1 MLRDGAL
8 HALARRPAWEI
19 WQNLRLWFAYV
30 QHLEIGACSRHAH
43 FGRSR
48 ALVRDLNRVLEGL
61 MTRFKKALDNG
72 RRWLLFAPQRG
83 KFWGHACV
91 ARMLAYDGVFR
102 TPVAGAG
109 RAREDIQVVAL
120 HNCRTLHQ
128 SVMELDCSS
137 EQGILQ
143 LIPDFQLFKNVEDAL
158 LHNILDGLGLATA
171 APLPT
176 SPSLWTASLGSQLSG
191 STRRLQRAP
200 VQESV
205 VPVLADLLG
214 TMQPGQ
220 ELEHLKFLLR
230 WADHR
235 GSDVRLL
242 TNSVIHG
249 SSQPAPYPAFAWD
262 WESFQQYPWRATQ
275 HINVLELTTL
285 LNFLRMRAATGEVAG
300 KRIFHI
306 FDSLV
311 AASVA
316 AKGRSSA
323 RILNRI
329 CRRISAVSLCSGC
342 LVVSLWTV
350 SGWQHSDSANRVA
363 VRRVMVKRR
372 STHRVLKR
380 HLKFTGIERAGVER
394 FFRFS
399 EFFFARLPQNGTEL
413 NYFLGEFVNH
423 LYQDDSTHMRRCGA
437 SFQPGVTTRRWHACT
452 WRNWSRT
459 LTIRRAPPLPVDII
473 MGIIGVAAVQDK
485 WALCGAMYIVPWAPA
500 HGRTPLATG
509 LPGGRLSRH
518 RVCGP
523 ISP

>member
-1 MLRDGAL
+1 MNECRLRTLPVQTVALYLDSPTRPLSWTLAQCGAAVVFVSLGKDGVLRDGAL

-30 QHLEIGACSRHAH
+30 QHLEIGACSRNAH
-43 FGRSR
+43 LGRSR

-102 TPVAGAG
+102 TPLAGAG

-120 HNCRTLHQ
+120 HNCQTLHQ

-171 APLPT
+171 AQLPT
-176 SPSLWTASLGSQLSG
+176 SPSLWTAWLGSQLSG

-205 VPVLADLLG
+205 VPVLADLLA

-262 WESFQQYPWRATQ
+262 WESVQQYPWRAAQ

-350 SGWQHSDSANRVA
+350 SGWQHSDSASRVA
-363 VRRVMVKRR
+363 VRR
-372 STHRVLKR
+372 
-380 HLKFTGIERAGVER
+380 GDG
-394 FFRFS
+394 
-399 EFFFARLPQNGTEL
+399 
-413 NYFLGEFVNH
+413 
-423 LYQDDSTHMRRCGA
+423 
-437 SFQPGVTTRRWHACT
+437 
-452 WRNWSRT
+452 
-459 LTIRRAPPLPVDII
+459 
-473 MGIIGVAAVQDK
+473 
-485 WALCGAMYIVPWAPA
+485 
-500 HGRTPLATG
+500 
-509 LPGGRLSRH
+509 
-518 RVCGP
+518 
-523 ISP
+523 

>member
-1 MLRDGAL
+1 
-8 HALARRPAWEI
+8 
-19 WQNLRLWFAYV
+19 
-30 QHLEIGACSRHAH
+30 
-43 FGRSR
+43 
-48 ALVRDLNRVLEGL
+48 

-102 TPVAGAG
+102 TPLEGAG

-120 HNCRTLHQ
+120 HSCQTLHQ

-171 APLPT
+171 AQLPT
-176 SPSLWTASLGSQLSG
+176 SPSLWTAWLGSQLSG

-205 VPVLADLLG
+205 VPVLADLLA

-262 WESFQQYPWRATQ
+262 WESVQQYRGARASTSTCWSSLRCSIFSICGQQLVKSPGNGFSHFRQPRGCLGGRQGQVICTHSQPHLSSYLRCLSVFQLLGGVALDGVGLATQ
-275 HINVLELTTL
+275 RLCQQG
-285 LNFLRMRAATGEVAG
+285 RGAAGDG
-300 KRIFHI
+300 
-306 FDSLV
+306 
-311 AASVA
+311 
-316 AKGRSSA
+316 
-323 RILNRI
+323 
-329 CRRISAVSLCSGC
+329 
-342 LVVSLWTV
+342 
-350 SGWQHSDSANRVA
+350 
-363 VRRVMVKRR
+363 
-372 STHRVLKR
+372 
-380 HLKFTGIERAGVER
+380 
-394 FFRFS
+394 
-399 EFFFARLPQNGTEL
+399 
-413 NYFLGEFVNH
+413 
-423 LYQDDSTHMRRCGA
+423 
-437 SFQPGVTTRRWHACT
+437 
-452 WRNWSRT
+452 
-459 LTIRRAPPLPVDII
+459 
-473 MGIIGVAAVQDK
+473 
-485 WALCGAMYIVPWAPA
+485 
-500 HGRTPLATG
+500 
-509 LPGGRLSRH
+509 
-518 RVCGP
+518 
-523 ISP
+523 

>member
-1 MLRDGAL
+1 
-8 HALARRPAWEI
+8 
-19 WQNLRLWFAYV
+19 
-30 QHLEIGACSRHAH
+30 
-43 FGRSR
+43 
-48 ALVRDLNRVLEGL
+48 

-102 TPVAGAG
+102 TPLAGAG

-120 HNCRTLHQ
+120 HNCQTLHQ

-171 APLPT
+171 AQLPT
-176 SPSLWTASLGSQLSG
+176 SPSLWTAWLGSQLSG

-205 VPVLADLLG
+205 VPVLADLLA
-214 TMQPGQ
+214 TMQLGQ

-230 WADHR
+230 WADHC

-262 WESFQQYPWRATQ
+262 WESVQQYPWRAAQ

-350 SGWQHSDSANRVA
+350 SGWQHSDSASRVA
-363 VRRVMVKRR
+363 VRR
-372 STHRVLKR
+372 
-380 HLKFTGIERAGVER
+380 GDG
-394 FFRFS
+394 
-399 EFFFARLPQNGTEL
+399 
-413 NYFLGEFVNH
+413 
-423 LYQDDSTHMRRCGA
+423 
-437 SFQPGVTTRRWHACT
+437 
-452 WRNWSRT
+452 
-459 LTIRRAPPLPVDII
+459 
-473 MGIIGVAAVQDK
+473 
-485 WALCGAMYIVPWAPA
+485 
-500 HGRTPLATG
+500 
-509 LPGGRLSRH
+509 
-518 RVCGP
+518 
-523 ISP
+523 

>member
-1 MLRDGAL
+1 MISTSDASHAGGGAAEARSFRPNLNPAVQALSEAQAEEANEEAAFVGKGLTCHPYCFSVAGNSATAPCPWRCGFGSCSHQCSVVHMNECRLRTLPVQTVALYLDSPTRPLSWILAQCGAAVVFDPHGVISQRSL
-8 HALARRPAWEI
+8 VCSETGPCTRWHGGRHGKSGRICACGLRMYSIWRSARVAVTLTSDDTRERP
-19 WQNLRLWFAYV
+19 QPC
-30 QHLEIGACSRHAH
+30 IGI
-43 FGRSR
+43 
-48 ALVRDLNRVLEGL
+48 

-102 TPVAGAG
+102 TPLAGAG

-120 HNCRTLHQ
+120 HNCQTLHQ

-171 APLPT
+171 AQLPT
-176 SPSLWTASLGSQLSG
+176 SPSLWTAWLGSQLSG
-191 STRRLQRAP
+191 STRRLQWAP

-205 VPVLADLLG
+205 VPVLADLLA

-262 WESFQQYPWRATQ
+262 WESVQQYPWRAAQ

-350 SGWQHSDSANRVA
+350 SGWQHSDSASRVA
-363 VRRVMVKRR
+363 VRR
-372 STHRVLKR
+372 
-380 HLKFTGIERAGVER
+380 GDG
-394 FFRFS
+394 
-399 EFFFARLPQNGTEL
+399 
-413 NYFLGEFVNH
+413 
-423 LYQDDSTHMRRCGA
+423 
-437 SFQPGVTTRRWHACT
+437 
-452 WRNWSRT
+452 
-459 LTIRRAPPLPVDII
+459 
-473 MGIIGVAAVQDK
+473 
-485 WALCGAMYIVPWAPA
+485 
-500 HGRTPLATG
+500 
-509 LPGGRLSRH
+509 
-518 RVCGP
+518 
-523 ISP
+523 